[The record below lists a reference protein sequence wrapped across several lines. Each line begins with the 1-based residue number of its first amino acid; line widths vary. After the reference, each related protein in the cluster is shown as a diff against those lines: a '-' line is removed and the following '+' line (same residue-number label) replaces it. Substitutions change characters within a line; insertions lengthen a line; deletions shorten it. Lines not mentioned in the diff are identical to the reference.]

1 MDFALARSIDKGIS
15 LKTHLD
21 ILIVDDNP
29 VTTESLKELIELRGH
44 KVETVDE
51 GPRCLT
57 MCEND
62 HYDIIFM
69 DYHME
74 CLDGDK
80 IVELVQM
87 NKIKSHIYAFTGDK
101 SNECINKFKD
111 LKVDGIIFK
120 PIDPDMLLSMFNHFE
135 KQNLSDENVMKQLE
149 RKSRGEIM
157 FFR

>member
-1 MDFALARSIDKGIS
+1 MDFTLSRSIEKDIM
-15 LKTHLD
+15 LKNHLD
-21 ILIVDDNP
+21 ILIVDDNL

-74 CLDGDK
+74 GLDGDK

-87 NKIKSHIYAFTGDK
+87 SEVKSHIFAFTGDK
-101 SNECINKFKD
+101 SKECIEKFRK

-120 PIDPDMLLSMFNHFE
+120 PVDPDLLLSMFNQFE
-135 KQNLSDENVMKQLE
+135 KQTLSDENVMKQLE
-149 RKSRGEIM
+149 RRSRGEIM
-157 FFR
+157 FFY

>member
-1 MDFALARSIDKGIS
+1 MEFTLSRSIEKDIM
-15 LKTHLD
+15 LKNHLD
-21 ILIVDDNP
+21 ILIVDDNL

-74 CLDGDK
+74 GLDGDK

-87 NKIKSHIYAFTGDK
+87 SEVKSHIFAFTGDK
-101 SNECINKFKD
+101 SKECIEKFRK

-120 PIDPDMLLSMFNHFE
+120 PVDPDLLLSMFNQFE
-135 KQNLSDENVMKQLE
+135 KQTLSDENVMKQLE
-149 RKSRGEIM
+149 RRSRGEIM
-157 FFR
+157 FFY